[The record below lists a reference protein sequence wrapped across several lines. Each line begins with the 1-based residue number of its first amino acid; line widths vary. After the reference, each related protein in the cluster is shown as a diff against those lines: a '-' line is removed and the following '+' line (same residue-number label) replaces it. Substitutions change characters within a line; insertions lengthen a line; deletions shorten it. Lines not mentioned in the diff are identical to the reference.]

1 MLLSGGGMG
10 SIGADVSGGGE
21 ARGGSGGA
29 EGDHAVTFVIPA
41 ALLIPVHFYTSDW
54 RATYYT
60 GFVGV
65 SFLGFAVTPMA
76 FVICMFDVVRM
87 SPTMQKVIR
96 SLTYNIDQV
105 IFESARSKS
114 FISCSCFF
122 FPLLNGNW
130 ILPSLY

>member
-1 MLLSGGGMG
+1 MG
-10 SIGADVSGGGE
+10 SIGADVSGGSGE

-29 EGDHAVTFVIPA
+29 EDDHEVTFVIPT
-41 ALLIPVHFYTSDW
+41 ALLAPVHFYASDW

-60 GFVGV
+60 SFVGV
-65 SFLGFAVTPMA
+65 SFIGFAVTPMA

-105 IFESARSKS
+105 TLNLQVANHLVIVLDFSFRS
-114 FISCSCFF
+114 
-122 FPLLNGNW
+122 
-130 ILPSLY
+130 